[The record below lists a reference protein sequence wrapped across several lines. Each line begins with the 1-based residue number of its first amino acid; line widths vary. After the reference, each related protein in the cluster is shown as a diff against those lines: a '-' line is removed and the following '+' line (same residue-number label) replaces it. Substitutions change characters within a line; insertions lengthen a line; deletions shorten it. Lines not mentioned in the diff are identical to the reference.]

1 MKLYFEN
8 SWGVRRLIGEPET
21 RLGANKMV
29 HDFCKAR
36 DFEVYYVRNWVEDG
50 ELFYDIGSHSEFFV
64 LLPYE
69 GELLEPNI

>member
-29 HDFCKAR
+29 SDFCKAR
-36 DFEVYYVRNWVEDG
+36 DFEIYYVRNWFENG
-50 ELFYDIGSHSEFFV
+50 ELWWDVGSHSEFFV
-64 LLPYE
+64 VAPYE
-69 GELLEPNI
+69 GEL

>member
-8 SWGVRRLIGEPET
+8 SWGERRLIGEPET

-29 HDFCKAR
+29 SDFCKAR
-36 DFEVYYVRNWVEDG
+36 DFEIYYVRNWVQNG
-50 ELFYDIGSHSEFFV
+50 ELVYDVGSHSEFFY

-69 GELLEPNI
+69 GEVFEPNI